1 MAASALSAAPRRDD
15 QRHISLPA
23 EILPDLREHLARFVG
38 PEQDALLFAPATPT
52 PSPCGHLSQ
61 DRMRSALKD
70 ALAAIGLADMM
81 VPRDTRHWCAT
92 MVTALGFS
100 QAEVMKRLGHKSPQ
114 TAARY
119 QHAVTGTDA
128 KIAGALGKLPRGFVS

>member
-1 MAASALSAAPRRDD
+1 MAASALSGGTKTDD

-38 PEQDALLFAPATPT
+38 REQDALLFAPATPT

-81 VPRDTRHWCAT
+81 VPRDMRHWCAT

-114 TAARY
+114 TRRSVSARRDGY
-119 QHAVTGTDA
+119 GCQDR
-128 KIAGALGKLPRGFVS
+128 GALGKLPRGFVS